1 MSSCRAM
8 RALPGGAPCRSSSSV
23 QISNTGNTASQ
34 PQVVR
39 PTPPPGGAPGALRA
53 APPPARTRGTGRT
66 PSPPRRTRLARTAVA
81 PRLWRSVDSP
91 PARGAACPRPGR
103 RRRQALPARPGE
115 APAAGFRHRLR
126 DRAPDWLS
134 RAAAG
139 RPTAHRPLLAVPAD
153 VALMT
158 SGPHLAPRGSRDVGR
173 IGVGV
178 HPVCRTVRARAGAAV
193 DPRVRRR
200 LCLVSAALWTGATG
214 RVGTAQSGAG
224 ACTCRAGHV
233 MSDGTAGPRAAARPC
248 AAGGGGPA
256 PGRRVPGARRRDH
269 PPGWP
274 SCRWSPSRCL
284 LALDVPRAAAFGPD
298 PWCWYSR
305 FLGPTCHKKLPCRR
319 LTVRGVC
326 RVGRRV

>member
-23 QISNTGNTASQ
+23 QISNAGTTASQ

-158 SGPHLAPRGSRDVGR
+158 SVPSWPREAAATLAASALAFTLFAGPFVPVLGPLSTLAF
-173 IGVGV
+173 
-178 HPVCRTVRARAGAAV
+178 AAGYV
-193 DPRVRRR
+193 W
-200 LCLVSAALWTGATG
+200 VSAALWTGATG

-248 AAGGGGPA
+248 AAGDGGPA

-305 FLGPTCHKKLPCRR
+305 LLGPTRHKKLPCRR